1 MKMHTDILENQPVE
15 TKRDALIQGDQT
27 LESVTSKVSSI
38 VFEWNKHPRIW
49 YVSLLVAFAFLGVL
63 TVGVAWL
70 FYKGVGVWGINI
82 PVGWGLAIVNFEWW
96 MAIGQS
102 LLLLSAGLL
111 LMRQQWRKSISR
123 ILESTAIFA
132 VMCAGIFPILHLGRP
147 WVFYWLMPMGPNIL
161 GLWPQF
167 RSPLVWDVF
176 AMSTFM
182 VVAILYWYMGLIPD
196 IACLRDRTKNPTVRV
211 LTGVLALGWRGS
223 ARHWR
228 RYQTA
233 YNIVAGLCVA
243 LTISAYSFVSFDF
256 AMSIIPGWH
265 STFLPVFYVA
275 GAIFEGVAIA
285 LTIII
290 PLRAW
295 YGLQSF
301 ITDVHIDWLAKYLL
315 GSNMVVVYGYFTEV
329 FYSWYGG
336 DKYDKLVLRN
346 QMFGHYAPLFWI
358 MIACNVIAP
367 LILWSPRLR
376 RNISI
381 VFIVA
386 MFVNLG
392 MWLERFIS
400 LITSLSRS
408 YIPSTWGIYTPS
420 IWEIAVFI
428 GSIGLFLF
436 LMCLF
441 VRFIPLM
448 SLTEL
453 KTLLTSDER
462 GKNNSP

>member
-1 MKMHTDILENQPVE
+1 MKMRMDILENQPVE
-15 TKRDALIQGDQT
+15 TKRDALLEGEQT
-27 LESVTSKVSSI
+27 LETVTHKVSSI
-38 VFEWNKHPRIW
+38 VFEWNKHPRAW
-49 YVSLLVAFAFLGVL
+49 YVSLLVAFAFLGAL

-147 WVFYWLMPMGPNIL
+147 WVFYWLMPLGPNIL

-182 VVAILYWYMGLIPD
+182 VVATLYWYMGLIPD
-196 IACLRDRTKNPTVRV
+196 IACLRDRTKNPTVQII
-211 LTGVLALGWRGS
+211 TGVLALGWRGS

-233 YNIVAGLCVA
+233 YYIVAGICVA
-243 LTISAYSFVSFDF
+243 MTISAYSFVSFDF

-295 YGLQSF
+295 YGLQSY
-301 ITDVHIDWLAKYLL
+301 ITDVHIDWLSKYLL
-315 GSNMVVVYGYFTEV
+315 GSNMVVVYGYFAEA
-329 FYSWYGG
+329 FYTWYGG
-336 DKYDKLVLRN
+336 DKYEKLVLRN

-358 MIACNVIAP
+358 MMACNLIAP

-376 RNISI
+376 RNITI
-381 VFIVA
+381 VFIVSI
-386 MFVNLG
+386 FVNLG

-408 YIPSTWGIYTPS
+408 YIPSTWGFYTPS

-453 KTLLTSDER
+453 KTLLANDEG
-462 GKNNSP
+462 GKNHSR

>member
-1 MKMHTDILENQPVE
+1 MRTDLLENQPFE
-15 TKRDALIQGDQT
+15 TNRDALSEGEQT
-27 LESVTSKVSSI
+27 LESVTRKVSSI
-38 VFEWNKHPRIW
+38 VFEAKQHPRAW
-49 YVSLLVAFAFLGVL
+49 YVSLLVAIACLGAL

-70 FYKGVGVWGINI
+70 FYKGLGVWGINI
-82 PVGWGLAIVNFEWW
+82 PVGWGLEIVNFEWW

-102 LLLLSAGLL
+102 LLLLSVGLL
-111 LMRQQWRKSISR
+111 VTRQQWRKSISR
-123 ILESTAIFA
+123 ILESAAIFA

-196 IACLRDRTKNPTVRV
+196 IACLRDRTKNRTVQV
-211 LTGVLALGWRGS
+211 ITGVLALGWRGS

-233 YNIVAGLCVA
+233 YYIVAGLCVA

-265 STFLPVFYVA
+265 STFLPIFYIA
-275 GAIFEGVAIA
+275 GALFEGVAIA
-285 LTIII
+285 LTLII
-290 PLRAW
+290 PLRSW
-295 YGLQSF
+295 YGLQSY
-301 ITDVHIDWLAKYLL
+301 ITDVHIDWLSKFLL
-315 GSNMVVVYGYFTEV
+315 GSYLVVVYGYFNEA
-329 FYSWYGG
+329 FYTWYGG
-336 DKYDKLVLRN
+336 DKYEKLVLRN

-358 MIACNVIAP
+358 MMACNVLAP
-367 LILWSPRLR
+367 LFLWSPRLR
-376 RNISI
+376 RNTTV
-381 VFIVA
+381 VFIVI

-408 YIPSTWGIYTPS
+408 YIPSAWGNYTPS
-420 IWEIAVFI
+420 IWEIAIFI

-453 KTLLTSDER
+453 KTSLIGDKSGGNPHR
-462 GKNNSP
+462 